1 MSTNGIVLI
10 ADDEQRILKA
20 LGRALREDGHE
31 VVEAS
36 SGRAAQR
43 LLAERAFDVLVVDNI
58 MPDLTGVELVREL
71 SQTVAVG
78 ERPQIVLMTAHA
90 TVGSAIE
97 AMKLGALDYLQKP
110 FEIDELL
117 VVVRHAIELQRLSS
131 QHRYLLSER
140 DEDFNHYG
148 IVGRSKALQDVIRTL
163 ERVAETR
170 STVLITGE
178 TGTGKELV
186 ARAIH
191 DRSAQRH
198 MPLIKV
204 NCAAIPETLIES
216 ELFGHVRGA
225 FTGATSNRKGKFALA
240 DGGSIL
246 LDEIAKL
253 GQPVQA
259 KLLRVLQEREFEP
272 LGSERAQ
279 KVDVRVIAAS
289 NRDLTAMVA
298 AGTFQEDVY
307 YRLNVI
313 PIRIP
318 PLRERRED
326 IPVLAEHFVRKH
338 AQRTGRHID
347 GLDPAAMTLLE
358 RYDWPGNVR
367 ELENTIER
375 AVVLSTDPVIRPDA
389 ISGLRSAP
397 TSASGVPSLQLRQNV
412 EWVERETIRLA
423 LDASLGVKKDA
434 AERMGISQRALSYY
448 LAKYRLAAPAS
459 VPPA

>member
-1 MSTNGIVLI
+1 MSATGTILIV
-10 ADDEQRILKA
+10 DDEERILRA
-20 LGRALREDGHE
+20 LGRALRGEGHD
-31 VVEAS
+31 VVEA
-36 SGRAAQR
+36 GGGLAAKR
-43 LLAERAFDVLVVDNI
+43 LLAERVFDVVVVDNV
-58 MPDLTGVELVREL
+58 MPDLTGLDVVRDL
-71 SQTVAVG
+71 TQQAVPG

-90 TVGSAIE
+90 TVESAIE

-117 VVVRHAIELQRLSS
+117 VVVGRAVELQRLRN

-140 DEDFNHYG
+140 EEEFDHYG
-148 IVGRSKALQDVIRTL
+148 IVGRSKAIQDVILTL
-163 ERVAETR
+163 ERVAETK

-191 DRSAQRH
+191 DRSAQRG

-204 NCAAIPETLIES
+204 NCAAIPDALLES

-225 FTGATSNRKGKFALA
+225 FTGAAANKKGKFALA
-240 DGGSIL
+240 HGGSIL
-246 LDEIAKL
+246 LDEIAML
-253 GQPVQA
+253 GQPLQA
-259 KLLRVLQEREFEP
+259 KLLRVLQEREYEP

-279 KVDVRVIAAS
+279 KVDVRVIAAT
-289 NRDLTAMVA
+289 NRDLGEMVA
-298 AGTFQEDVY
+298 AGRFQEDLF

-318 PLRERRED
+318 PLREHRED

-338 AQRTGRHID
+338 SQRTGRVIER
-347 GLDPAAMTLLE
+347 LDESAAAILE

-375 AVVLSTDPVIRPDA
+375 AVVLSRGVVISADA
-389 ISGLRSAP
+389 ITGLRSVPAAAP
-397 TSASGVPSLQLRQNV
+397 GVSSLRLRQNLDL
-412 EWVERETIRLA
+412 VERETIRRA
-423 LDASLGVKKDA
+423 LEAAGGIKKEA
-434 AERMGISQRALSYY
+434 AELMGISQRALSHY
-448 LAKYRLAAPAS
+448 LAKHRLSEPR
-459 VPPA
+459 